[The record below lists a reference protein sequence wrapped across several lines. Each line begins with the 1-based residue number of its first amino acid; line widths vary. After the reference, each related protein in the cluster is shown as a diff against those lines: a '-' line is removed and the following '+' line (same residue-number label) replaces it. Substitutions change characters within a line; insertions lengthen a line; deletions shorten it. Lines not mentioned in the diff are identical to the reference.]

1 MPTEQ
6 KTIRKLRAIL
16 SADVKGYSLLMADDE
31 AFTIRTLK
39 EYRSIMS
46 AQIEQHNGR
55 VVDSPG
61 DNVLAEF
68 ASAVDA
74 VTCAV
79 EIQKVL
85 KEKNDELP
93 DDKKLEFRIGI
104 NIGDV
109 VQDEDR
115 IYGSGVNVAARIE
128 GLAEPGGVS
137 ISRSAYDQI
146 KDKITLGYE
155 YIGQHDVKN
164 ISEPVRVYKILM
176 GPEDAGKLIGEEPTR
191 VRKKWVLPLVIV
203 AAIIVTSFAWYFY
216 QNIVKPDVE
225 PASIEN
231 MAFPLPDK
239 PSIAVLPFDNMS
251 GDSEQEY
258 FCDGLTE
265 EIITALSKVPKLFV
279 IARNS
284 TFTYKGKPVK
294 VQQVSEELGV
304 RYVLEG
310 SVRKVDNRL
319 RITAQLID
327 AIKGHHLWSE
337 RYDRELKD
345 ILAVQDEITMKIIT
359 DMGVKLTTGEQARVS
374 AKGTANLD
382 AYLKCLEAREYIFRL
397 NRDSNLIARQRAE
410 EAITL
415 DPEYSIAYSL
425 LSNTHILDVWF
436 KWSKS
441 PKESMMRAF
450 ELARKALA
458 LDESNSGAHLVFA
471 KIFLLQRLHDKAI
484 AEGERAVSLAPN
496 AADAIN
502 ILGLILR
509 FAGRP
514 QEAATMH
521 ERAIRLNPMPPA
533 QYFYQLALCYT
544 FIGEYQKA
552 IAICKEAL
560 KKNPDDFVGRIT
572 LTIAYSALGS
582 ETEAK
587 AEAEEALRISPK
599 FTVAYAEKTWPYKN
613 TADKEFVI
621 SALRKAGLPD
631 KPPLALPD
639 KPSIAVLPFTN
650 MSGDPEQE
658 YFSDGLTEEIITA
671 FSKVPG
677 IFVIARNS
685 TFTYKGKPVKVQQVA
700 EDLGVRYV
708 LEGSVR
714 KGKDKVRITTQLIDA
729 LTGHHLWAERYDRNL
744 KDIFAV
750 QDEITKN
757 IITALQV
764 KLTAGET
771 ALVLSKGTENLQAYL
786 KYWQAAEK
794 FHAMTKEGNS
804 SARRLAKEA
813 VTLDPKF
820 PATYVLL
827 GWTHTND
834 VMFGASKSPKKS
846 FAKAMELAKKAI
858 AIDDSYFGAHAL
870 LGWIYI
876 KIRKHEKAIAECER
890 AVALAPNSAFSIVW
904 MSIAL
909 RYAGRHE
916 EAVGLAEQAI
926 RLNPMPSSFLFQ
938 NLGITYMF
946 TGRYEE
952 AIGNFKKALNLA
964 PNALVTHV
972 NIAVAYIK
980 AGQEDEARAA
990 VAEVIRINP
999 KISLL
1004 EMAKLVNYKNQADN
1018 DMYIDALRRAGLPE
1032 HPPSQ

>member
-128 GLAEPGGVS
+128 GLAEPSGVS

-374 AKGTANLD
+374 ARGTANLD

-410 EAITL
+410 EAIAL

-471 KIFLLQRLHDKAI
+471 KIFLLQRQHDKAI

-621 SALRKAGLPD
+621 SALRKAGL
-631 KPPLALPD
+631 K
-639 KPSIAVLPFTN
+639 
-650 MSGDPEQE
+650 
-658 YFSDGLTEEIITA
+658 
-671 FSKVPG
+671 
-677 IFVIARNS
+677 
-685 TFTYKGKPVKVQQVA
+685 
-700 EDLGVRYV
+700 
-708 LEGSVR
+708 
-714 KGKDKVRITTQLIDA
+714 
-729 LTGHHLWAERYDRNL
+729 
-744 KDIFAV
+744 
-750 QDEITKN
+750 
-757 IITALQV
+757 
-764 KLTAGET
+764 
-771 ALVLSKGTENLQAYL
+771 
-786 KYWQAAEK
+786 
-794 FHAMTKEGNS
+794 
-804 SARRLAKEA
+804 
-813 VTLDPKF
+813 
-820 PATYVLL
+820 
-827 GWTHTND
+827 
-834 VMFGASKSPKKS
+834 
-846 FAKAMELAKKAI
+846 
-858 AIDDSYFGAHAL
+858 
-870 LGWIYI
+870 
-876 KIRKHEKAIAECER
+876 
-890 AVALAPNSAFSIVW
+890 
-904 MSIAL
+904 
-909 RYAGRHE
+909 
-916 EAVGLAEQAI
+916 
-926 RLNPMPSSFLFQ
+926 
-938 NLGITYMF
+938 
-946 TGRYEE
+946 
-952 AIGNFKKALNLA
+952 
-964 PNALVTHV
+964 
-972 NIAVAYIK
+972 
-980 AGQEDEARAA
+980 
-990 VAEVIRINP
+990 
-999 KISLL
+999 
-1004 EMAKLVNYKNQADN
+1004 
-1018 DMYIDALRRAGLPE
+1018 
-1032 HPPSQ
+1032 

>member
-16 SADVKGYSLLMADDE
+16 SADVKGYSLLMADNE
-31 AFTIRTLK
+31 AQTIQTLK
-39 EYRSIMS
+39 AYRQIMFDL
-46 AQIEQHNGR
+46 ILQHSGR
-55 VVDSPG
+55 VIDSPG
-61 DNVLAEF
+61 DNLLAEF
-68 ASAVDA
+68 GSAVDA
-74 VTCAV
+74 IESAV
-79 EIQKVL
+79 DIQKRL
-85 KEKNDELP
+85 KKENAGFA
-93 DDKKLEFRIGI
+93 DDKKLEFRMGI

-115 IYGSGVNVAARIE
+115 IYGSGVNIAARIE
-128 GLAEPGGVS
+128 GLADPGGIC
-137 ISRSAYDQI
+137 ISRNAYDHI
-146 KDKITLGYE
+146 KDKLKLGYE
-155 YIGQHDVKN
+155 YLGQHEVKN
-164 ISEPVRVYKILM
+164 IKDPVRVYKVLS
-176 GPEDAGKLIGEEPTR
+176 GPEDAGKLIGEEPKR
-191 VRKKWVLPLVIV
+191 EKKNWILPVVIV

-345 ILAVQDEITMKIIT
+345 ILAVQDEITMKIT
-359 DMGVKLTTGEQARVS
+359 TGMGVTLTTGEQARVS
-374 AKGTANLD
+374 ARGTANLD
-382 AYLKCLEAREYIFRL
+382 AYLKCLEGRENLFRL
-397 NRDSNLIARQRAE
+397 NRDSNLKARQRAE
-410 EAITL
+410 EAIAL

-450 ELARKALA
+450 ELAKKALA

-544 FIGEYQKA
+544 FIGEYQEA

-582 ETEAK
+582 EAEAK
-587 AEAEEALRISPK
+587 AEAEEAIRISPK

-621 SALRKAGLPD
+621 SALR
-631 KPPLALPD
+631 
-639 KPSIAVLPFTN
+639 
-650 MSGDPEQE
+650 
-658 YFSDGLTEEIITA
+658 
-671 FSKVPG
+671 
-677 IFVIARNS
+677 
-685 TFTYKGKPVKVQQVA
+685 
-700 EDLGVRYV
+700 
-708 LEGSVR
+708 
-714 KGKDKVRITTQLIDA
+714 
-729 LTGHHLWAERYDRNL
+729 
-744 KDIFAV
+744 
-750 QDEITKN
+750 
-757 IITALQV
+757 
-764 KLTAGET
+764 
-771 ALVLSKGTENLQAYL
+771 
-786 KYWQAAEK
+786 
-794 FHAMTKEGNS
+794 
-804 SARRLAKEA
+804 
-813 VTLDPKF
+813 
-820 PATYVLL
+820 
-827 GWTHTND
+827 
-834 VMFGASKSPKKS
+834 
-846 FAKAMELAKKAI
+846 
-858 AIDDSYFGAHAL
+858 
-870 LGWIYI
+870 
-876 KIRKHEKAIAECER
+876 
-890 AVALAPNSAFSIVW
+890 
-904 MSIAL
+904 
-909 RYAGRHE
+909 
-916 EAVGLAEQAI
+916 
-926 RLNPMPSSFLFQ
+926 
-938 NLGITYMF
+938 
-946 TGRYEE
+946 
-952 AIGNFKKALNLA
+952 
-964 PNALVTHV
+964 
-972 NIAVAYIK
+972 
-980 AGQEDEARAA
+980 
-990 VAEVIRINP
+990 
-999 KISLL
+999 
-1004 EMAKLVNYKNQADN
+1004 
-1018 DMYIDALRRAGLPE
+1018 RAGLPE